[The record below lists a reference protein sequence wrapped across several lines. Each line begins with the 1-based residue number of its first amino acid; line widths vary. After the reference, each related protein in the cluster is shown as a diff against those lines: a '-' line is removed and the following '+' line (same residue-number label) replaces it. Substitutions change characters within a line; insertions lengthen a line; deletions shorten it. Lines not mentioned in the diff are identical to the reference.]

1 MLGWFI
7 SELLPLCH
15 VLLNREIALT
25 QKCTNLFKKSSLL
38 TLDSCLYASYCGKV
52 SDV

>member
-1 MLGWFI
+1 MSGWFI

-25 QKCTNLFKKSSLL
+25 QKCTNIFKKSSLL
-38 TLDSCLYASYCGKV
+38 TLDSCLYASYRGKV